1 MRYCALVLTL
11 IAVGYLATACH
22 QHAAPTTTSQP
33 LDQPTILK
41 PVPAILIEDTLP
53 SVAATEIRVKGKAG
67 DLFEFNQAQF
77 IDANHGWVMGN
88 YSLYRTTDGGNN
100 W

>member
-1 MRYCALVLTL
+1 
-11 IAVGYLATACH
+11 
-22 QHAAPTTTSQP
+22 
-33 LDQPTILK
+33 
-41 PVPAILIEDTLP
+41 LIEDTLP